1 MIKHE
6 YDIDVARD
14 VSHEM
19 LRYERSMMQRL
30 QKAQDRVDAIKR
42 LIERCKEKRLDL
54 EVQSIN

>member
-6 YDIDVARD
+6 YEIDVARD
-14 VSHEM
+14 VSHET
-19 LRYERSMMQRL
+19 LLYERSMMQQL

-42 LIERCKEKRLDL
+42 LLERCKEKRLDL